1 MKNKGAKQ
9 KGKRKGAKD
18 TAFGCDLGDYLQNSG
33 QDVPQVLKS
42 CAEFIEKHGI
52 VDGVYRLS
60 GITSNIQ
67 RLRQE
72 FGTEQRP
79 DLTKEVYLQDI
90 HCVGSLCKLY
100 FRELPNPLLTY
111 ELYKK
116 FTEAVAAQ
124 SEEEQ
129 LIRIQNVIKELPP
142 PHYRTLEYLIKH
154 LTHIASFSTKTNMHS
169 RNLALVWAPN
179 LLRSKEIEGSGYNND
194 AAFLE
199 VRVQS
204 IVIEFILNH
213 VNQLFI
219 SNTVHPGQN
228 TEAHNPIAKC
238 KSLPIVSPSMK
249 LLTLEEAQARTL
261 KPDHPARLEKL
272 HSAPMDTGPAAGTIY
287 HTVIDLPDPRRKLP
301 AKTKKWK
308 SIFNLGRLGN
318 DSKGKLSRNGS
329 VFVRGHQFSEKANI
343 RPAKSMESLCSLP
356 TDDDEKGGR
365 FKHAAALGGSLS
377 PSLKSRTLGSG
388 SSYSLG
394 RRHSNWDQED
404 LIGAIGGCA
413 SNVSQETSAKEP
425 VSFRAQPEQLKVFR
439 GDAFNKSEPTSPKT
453 RRLFYSTNPID
464 SSPKSN
470 FPGNLFPLEA
480 SPRHHRK
487 PMALNI
493 SEPFSVSVP
502 LHVSGIISPSA
513 TPCREAQNLKDS
525 GLQES
530 ANGTSQDKDS
540 TVPITLEG
548 GDRLS
553 EQSNSERHERND
565 DQEIERPQLQPEP
578 LTDSTNSQSQNQP
591 QPFPNPTCQ
600 HSDPLQFI
608 TLLSPVTRSPVS
620 LSLPEKT
627 KLDETHP
634 SLVPLTRESCENGHQ
649 RAWISNTEEQLATK
663 QDTDSS
669 AKAFMEQLWPDAK
682 ELVITEPEEVTA
694 INNFQGKVEERFVQ
708 SHDKSDI
715 EDKPLADA
723 SVKLKFKGH
732 QRIHSLPD
740 LFLQSPPLMVENNTE
755 ELCLNSINNVHS
767 SEESS
772 TKMPDPS
779 PAQPQQSTP
788 TGPLL
793 TDCSKMELTQPLTD
807 ENIFITPIESPPI
820 ACSGI
825 STDSFISNDPE
836 SNPNPLIDPNS
847 DKKHQCPTVPHA
859 FQSSEP
865 CIRDNISNKP
875 EPDSETDVNHSGT
888 CSEDVLYMQRE
899 RTKVNLFNDKSDQK
913 GQLADNQ
920 SNQKCAASQIDTS
933 ELLLPE
939 AWMDN
944 DTLKQPSSHSSQL
957 GEATKD
963 EEGCL
968 SLTSPIVI
976 HGERLEI
983 LSPDACI
990 EIIAPEDFNN
1000 NSSQFANND
1009 IDWNSQSPETSLQIC
1024 NGDSLK
1030 NSSLVTKSVNFPD
1043 EVEGISTSNQ
1053 LHILLTEDN
1062 SLSSKESESLC
1073 VISAGS
1079 MPCLES
1085 TETESV
1091 RLIAD
1096 GNEEG
1101 CLKSNDKASL
1111 LVLYPMVNDKS
1122 PLSDGYSI
1130 QSIPIGVTAVRMTYM
1145 IKTCQVKA
1153 IPVIPP
1159 KLQFT
1164 QVPQPLPK
1172 NNLTPPSLPLDKVL
1186 TILQPITACEQS
1198 SPENKNG
1205 LDSSLIN
1212 PSVAECKD
1220 GKENGL
1226 PKFQIPEHTSCAVSP
1241 ETSLVQSK
1249 TTEAAPIVKRT
1260 CKANGEDVF
1269 DSPTPSR
1276 VERSPVQQKPGFMR
1290 HAQHRSKAGRP
1301 QSLILFSPPWPSVE
1315 RPSSIDSNKVHLSPV
1330 QSSPEQQSPS
1340 ELDHLSPSSYPHEL
1354 NDSQKGPDGV
1364 TLRSR
1369 MSMPK
1374 SGQRLETS
1382 TSCFYQPQRRSMI
1395 FENRG
1400 GRQIE

>member
-18 TAFGCDLGDYLQNSG
+18 TAFGCDLGEYLQNSG

-129 LIRIQNVIKELPP
+129 LVRIQNVIKELPP

-219 SNTVHPGQN
+219 SNTVQPGQD

-261 KPDHPARLEKL
+261 RPDHPARLEKL
-272 HSAPMDTGPAAGTIY
+272 HCAPMDTGPAAGTIY
-287 HTVIDLPDPRRKLP
+287 HTVIDLPDPRKLP

-329 VFVRGHQFSEKANI
+329 VFVRGHQFAEKANI

-365 FKHAAALGGSLS
+365 FKHGAALGGSLS
-377 PSLKSRTLGSG
+377 PSLKSHTLGSG
-388 SSYSLG
+388 SSYSLS
-394 RRHSNWDQED
+394 RRHSDWDQED
-404 LIGAIGGCA
+404 LVGAIGGCA
-413 SNVSQETSAKEP
+413 SNESQGTSAKEP
-425 VSFRAQPEQLKVFR
+425 ALLRAQPEQLKVFR

-453 RRLFYSTNPID
+453 RRLFYSTNPND
-464 SSPKSN
+464 SSAKSN

-487 PMALNI
+487 LMALNI

-502 LHVSGIISPSA
+502 LHISGIISPST

-530 ANGTSQDKDS
+530 TNGTSQGDGN
-540 TVPITLEG
+540 TLPTTEEG
-548 GDRLS
+548 KGDPLS
-553 EQSNSERHERND
+553 EQTNSEWHELND
-565 DQEIERPQLQPEP
+565 DQKFEEPQLQPEP
-578 LTDSTNSQSQNQP
+578 LTDSSNSPSQNQP
-591 QPFPNPTCQ
+591 ELFPNPTCQ
-600 HSDPLQFI
+600 HSDPLQ
-608 TLLSPVTRSPVS
+608 PVAPSSSVTSSPVS
-620 LSLPEKT
+620 LDIPEKT
-627 KLDETHP
+627 ELDETH
-634 SLVPLTRESCENGHQ
+634 STTVPTTREPCENGHQ
-649 RAWISNTEEQLATK
+649 RADSGNTEEQTATK
-663 QDTDSS
+663 QDS
-669 AKAFMEQLWPDAK
+669 AKAFMEQLWPDTK
-682 ELVITEPEEVTA
+682 ELEITEPEEVTA
-694 INNFQGKVEERFVQ
+694 TNNIQEKVEERLVQ

-715 EDKPLADA
+715 EDKPLPDA
-723 SVKLKFKGH
+723 TLKLKFKGP

-755 ELCLNSINNVHS
+755 EVCLSSTNNIQS
-767 SEESS
+767 SEERS
-772 TKMPDPS
+772 TEMSDPS
-779 PAQPQQSTP
+779 LTQSQQNKSMES
-788 TGPLL
+788 LL
-793 TDCSKMELTQPLTD
+793 SISSKMELTQPITD
-807 ENIFITPIESPPI
+807 KNILKTPIESPPTE
-820 ACSGI
+820 CLGT
-825 STDSFISNDPE
+825 STDSFITNNPE
-836 SNPNPLIDPNS
+836 SNPNQLIDPNS
-847 DKKHQCPTVPHA
+847 DEQRQCPAVPHK

-865 CIRDNISNKP
+865 CIRDSINIA
-875 EPDSETDVNHSGT
+875 DVNLSET
-888 CSEDVLYMQRE
+888 CSEDVLHMQTE
-899 RTKVNLFNDKSDQK
+899 HTTVNLPNDESDQK
-913 GQLADNQ
+913 EQLANIQ
-920 SNQKCAASQIDTS
+920 SNLNSAASRTDAS

-939 AWMDN
+939 NWLDN
-944 DTLKQPSSHSSQL
+944 DTLKQPSSQSSQL
-957 GEATKD
+957 DEVTKN
-963 EEGCL
+963 EEECL
-968 SLTSPIVI
+968 ALMSPIVI
-976 HGERLEI
+976 PGERQEI
-983 LSPDACI
+983 LSPDACTDKV
-990 EIIAPEDFNN
+990 APEDLYNGL
-1000 NSSQFANND
+1000 SQSVTND
-1009 IDWNSQSPETSLQIC
+1009 IDWNRQSPETSLPVC
-1024 NGDSLK
+1024 NGESLK
-1030 NSSLVTKSVNFPD
+1030 NSSLLANCVYFPN
-1043 EVEGISTSNQ
+1043 ETEGISTSNQ
-1053 LHILLTEDN
+1053 LPVSLTEDN
-1062 SLSSKESESLC
+1062 SLSSNESESLSF
-1073 VISAGS
+1073 ISVGTT
-1079 MPCLES
+1079 PCLKS
-1085 TETESV
+1085 TDTEPI
-1091 RLIAD
+1091 RITPD
-1096 GNEEG
+1096 IIEEG

-1111 LVLYPMVNDKS
+1111 LVLYPMVNDK
-1122 PLSDGYSI
+1122 PLLSDGCPV

-1159 KLQFT
+1159 KVQFT
-1164 QVPQPLPK
+1164 QVPQPLPNK
-1172 NNLTPPSLPLDKVL
+1172 NLTPPSLPLDKVL
-1186 TILQPITACEQS
+1186 SILQPITVCEPS
-1198 SPENKNG
+1198 SPESRYR
-1205 LDSSLIN
+1205 LDSSLTN
-1212 PSVAECKD
+1212 SSVAESKD

-1226 PKFQIPEHTSCAVSP
+1226 PKFQIPEHGSCTVSP
-1241 ETSLVQSK
+1241 NTSLVQSK
-1249 TTEAAPIVKRT
+1249 TTRAAPIVKRT
-1260 CKANGEDVF
+1260 CKTNGEDIF

-1276 VERSPVQQKPGFMR
+1276 MERSPVQQKPGFMR

-1315 RPSSIDSNKVHLSPV
+1315 RPSPIDTNKVLLSPV
-1330 QSSPEQQSPS
+1330 KSSPEQHSPS
-1340 ELDHLSPSSYPHEL
+1340 ELDHSTPSSYSHEL
-1354 NDSQKGPDGV
+1354 NDSQKGPEGV

>member
-1 MKNKGAKQ
+1 MKNKAAKQ

-18 TAFGCDLGDYLQNSG
+18 TAFGCDLGDYLLNSG

-72 FGTEQRP
+72 FGTEQHP

-116 FTEAVAAQ
+116 FTEAVSAQ

-129 LIRIQNVIKELPP
+129 LTGIQNVIKELPP

-219 SNTVHPGQN
+219 SNKVHPGQD
-228 TEAHNPIAKC
+228 TEVHNPIAKC

-261 KPDHPARLEKL
+261 RPDHPARLEKL
-272 HSAPMDTGPAAGTIY
+272 QSAPMDTGPAAGTIY

-308 SIFNLGRLGN
+308 SIFNLGRSGN
-318 DSKGKLSRNGS
+318 DSKGKLNRNGS
-329 VFVRGHQFSEKANI
+329 VFVRGCQFSEKAKI
-343 RPAKSMESLCSLP
+343 RPAKSMESLCSLS
-356 TDDDEKGGR
+356 TDDDDKRGR
-365 FKHAAALGGSLS
+365 FKHAAVLGGSLS
-377 PSLKSRTLGSG
+377 PSLKSHTLGSG

-394 RRHSNWDQED
+394 RRHSDWDQED

-413 SNVSQETSAKEP
+413 SNVGQETSAKEP
-425 VSFRAQPEQLKVFR
+425 APFRAQPEQLKVFR
-439 GDAFNKSEPTSPKT
+439 GDSFNKSEPTSPKT
-453 RRLFYSTNPID
+453 RRLFYSTNPND
-464 SSPKSN
+464 SSTKSN
-470 FPGNLFPLEA
+470 FPSNLFPLEA

-502 LHVSGIISPSA
+502 LRISGMISPS
-513 TPCREAQNLKDS
+513 TTTCKEAQNLKDS

-530 ANGTSQDKDS
+530 ANGTSQDEGS
-540 TVPITLEG
+540 TLPRTIEG
-548 GDRLS
+548 EGDPPS
-553 EQSNSERHERND
+553 GQSNSEKHELND
-565 DQEIERPQLQPEP
+565 DQEIEKPQLQLE
-578 LTDSTNSQSQNQP
+578 LLADSSNSLSQNQLP
-591 QPFPNPTCQ
+591 PFPNPTCQ
-600 HSDPLQFI
+600 HSDPPQPI
-608 TLLSPVTRSPVS
+608 TPSSNSPTSPN
-620 LSLPEKT
+620 LPEKT
-627 KLDETHP
+627 KRDETHP
-634 SLVPLTRESCENGHQ
+634 SVTPLTSESCENGHQ
-649 RAWISNTEEQLATK
+649 RASISNTEVQLATK
-663 QDTDSS
+663 QDTGSS
-669 AKAFMEQLWPDAK
+669 AKEFMDQLWPDAK
-682 ELVITEPEEVTA
+682 ELVITEPEEFTA
-694 INNFQGKVEERFVQ
+694 MDNFPEKVEEKSVQ

-715 EDKPLADA
+715 ENKPLADA
-723 SVKLKFKGH
+723 PVKLKFKGH

-740 LFLQSPPLMVENNTE
+740 LFSQIPPLMVENNTE
-755 ELCLNSINNVHS
+755 ELCLNSLNNVNL
-767 SEESS
+767 SEGSS
-772 TKMPDPS
+772 TKISDPS
-779 PAQPQQSTP
+779 LIQPLQSTSTEP
-788 TGPLL
+788 VLC
-793 TDCSKMELTQPLTD
+793 DCSKVELSPLITD
-807 ENIFITPIESPPI
+807 ENILTMPVESPPV
-820 ACSGI
+820 ASLGI
-825 STDSFISNDPE
+825 STDCFISKNPE
-836 SNPNPLIDPNS
+836 SNPDDLIDPTS
-847 DKKHQCPTVPHA
+847 DEKHQCPNVSHE
-859 FQSSEP
+859 FQCSEA

-875 EPDSETDVNHSGT
+875 ESTSNTDVNHSGI
-888 CSEDVLYMQRE
+888 CSEDVLSVLKE
-899 RTKVNLFNDKSDQK
+899 RTTVNVSNAKCDQK
-913 GQLADNQ
+913 EQLTDIQ
-920 SNQKCAASQIDTS
+920 SNQKCAASEADNS
-933 ELLLPE
+933 EFLLPE
-939 AWMDN
+939 DWTDS
-944 DTLKQPSSHSSQL
+944 DTVNQPSSHSSQL
-957 GEATKD
+957 EEAMKDGE
-963 EEGCL
+963 ECL
-968 SLTSPIVI
+968 TLMSPIVTP
-976 HGERLEI
+976 GEGQNA
-983 LSPDACI
+983 LSPDVCT
-990 EIIAPEDFNN
+990 EVIISPDGLNN
-1000 NSSQFANND
+1000 NSSQFVSNN
-1009 IDWNSQSPETSLQIC
+1009 IDSNSHISETSSQIC
-1024 NGDSLK
+1024 NESLK
-1030 NSSLVTKSVNFPD
+1030 NGSSLTKSVTFPE

-1053 LHILLTEDN
+1053 LHVSLTEDN
-1062 SLSSKESESLC
+1062 SLSSKDSESLC
-1073 VISAGS
+1073 VISTGATPCS
-1079 MPCLES
+1079 KSAESEPIRIMPD
-1085 TETESV
+1085 
-1091 RLIAD
+1091 R
-1096 GNEEG
+1096 NEEG

-1122 PLSDGYSI
+1122 LLSDGHPI
-1130 QSIPIGVTAVRMTYM
+1130 KSIPIGVNAVRMTYM

-1159 KLQFT
+1159 KVQFT

-1172 NNLTPPSLPLDKVL
+1172 NNLTAPSLPLDKVL
-1186 TILQPITACEQS
+1186 TILQPITLCEQS
-1198 SPENKNG
+1198 RPENENKP
-1205 LDSSLIN
+1205 DSSLVN
-1212 PSVAECKD
+1212 SSVAECKD

-1226 PKFQIPEHTSCAVSP
+1226 PQFPIPERGSCTVSP
-1241 ETSLVQSK
+1241 DTSPQPK
-1249 TTEAAPIVKRT
+1249 ATQAAPMVKRT
-1260 CKANGEDVF
+1260 CKANGEDVS

-1290 HAQHRSKAGRP
+1290 HAQHRSKSGRP

-1315 RPSSIDSNKVHLSPV
+1315 RPSPIDSSKVHLSPV
-1330 QSSPEQQSPS
+1330 QCSPEQQSPL
-1340 ELDHLSPSSYPHEL
+1340 ELDHSVPSSSPHEL
-1354 NDSQKGPDGV
+1354 NDSQKGPEPAV